1 MIKKKYYAENK
12 HIITQKFKQY
22 REQNRDKWV
31 EHGRNYYKQ
40 NRDKLCEDKKEYRE
54 QNKDRIKEHA
64 SQRITCICGPEI
76 RRADKAK
83 HERTAKHQ
91 RIVNEAETWNNN

>member
-1 MIKKKYYAENK
+1 MVGTTINKIEINYAR
-12 HIITQKFKQY
+12 I
-22 REQNRDKWV
+22 
-31 EHGRNYYKQ
+31 
-40 NRDKLCEDKKEYRE
+40 KKEYRE

-64 SQRITCICGPEI
+64 TQRITCICGLEI

-91 RIVNEAETWNNN
+91 RIVNEAET